1 MQLLKIEWLKI
12 KNYRT
17 FWILIGIF
25 VSLYLIWNYGLNK
38 FFIQLNSSSMNL
50 TSESYSFP
58 YVWNTMAYIYSWF
71 IFFLCMFVIISI
83 ANEYTFKTQRQHI
96 IDGMHRLDFLHA
108 KVLLILA
115 ITGSATLFYA
125 VLCLLF
131 GFLTGGSGI
140 FEQAHMAVYVFIF
153 TLNYLSFAA
162 LITLFIKRSGLSIII
177 FLAYIMLESGIGA
190 YINMKFDTQLGN
202 FMPLQSSDELLPL
215 RSLDKIKS
223 LVNQGNT
230 SSDIPLYIFLVMS
243 LLFISLYYYLA
254 RRKMLNSDL

>member
-38 FFIQLNSSSMNL
+38 FFVQLNSSSMNF

-58 YVWNTMAYIYSWF
+58 YVWNTMAYVYSWF
-71 IFFLCMFVIISI
+71 VFFLCMFLIISM
-83 ANEYTFKTQRQHI
+83 ANEYTFKTQRQQI

-115 ITGSATLFYA
+115 VSVCASLFYA
-125 VLCLLF
+125 VICFCFGLLS
-131 GFLTGGSGI
+131 GGSGM
-140 FEQAHMAVYVFIF
+140 FEQIHMLLYVFIF
-153 TLNYLSFAA
+153 TVNYLSFAA
-162 LITLFIKRSGLSIII
+162 LLTLFVKRSGLSIII
-177 FLAYIMLESGIGA
+177 FLAYIMLEAGIGA
-190 YINMKFDTQLGN
+190 YINMKFNTKIGN
-202 FMPLQSSDELLPL
+202 LMPLQSSDELLPL

-223 LVNQGNT
+223 LVNQG
-230 SSDIPLYIFLVMS
+230 SSASDIPVFVYVLAS
-243 LLFISLYYYLA
+243 LAFIALYYYVA
-254 RRKMLNSDL
+254 RRKMLQSDL